1 MIQIDIFSDTICP
14 WCLIGKRRLE
24 AALKLRPDQPVQVR
38 WRTFQLNPQM
48 PPEGMDR
55 ATYLNLK
62 FGGAENATMIYDRIR
77 GAGADDGIDF
87 NFEGI
92 ARTPNT
98 LNSHRLVRWAA
109 GFGKETELV
118 EALFQAY
125 FFRGE
130 DIGAEAVLLQA
141 AESAGLD
148 REAAAAFL
156 ETDDLLAEVSEEDRQ
171 ARALGID
178 GVPCFI
184 FNGRHALAGA
194 QPPKVLAEMLD
205 IAGQEV
211 SPEPAASG

>member
-24 AALKLRPDQPVQVR
+24 AALDMRPGLEVQIR

-48 PPEGMDR
+48 PREGMER
-55 ATYLNLK
+55 QAYLNLK
-62 FGGAENATMIYDRIR
+62 FGGAENAGIVYERIR
-77 GAGADDGIDF
+77 STGAADGLDF

-92 ARTPNT
+92 GRTPNT
-98 LNSHRLVRWAA
+98 LESHRLVRWAA
-109 GFGKETELV
+109 GFNKETELV

-130 DIGAEAVLLQA
+130 DIGAKDILLAA
-141 AESAGLD
+141 AEAAGLD
-148 REAAAAFL
+148 RSAAESFL
-156 ETDDLLAEVSEEDRQ
+156 EGSDLLAEVSEEDRQ

-205 IAGQEV
+205 IARQE
-211 SPEPAASG
+211 EAPATA